1 MRIDWLKWFALAI
14 LALVLVA
21 ATGALLVARASLPR
35 RNGEAAVAR
44 LSAPLA
50 IDLDA
55 RAVPRIHGATF
66 EDVLRG
72 EGYMHAQERFFQMD
86 LLRRS
91 TAGELAALIGSRV
104 LPLDRAQRPFDYR
117 RRAHELL
124 ARLPARE
131 QGWLAAY
138 TDGVNAGLKDLRSRP
153 PEYWLLGSRPDAW
166 ATEDTLLVVLGFYTR
181 LSNNDVYERPQG
193 VLHAALPEALYE
205 FLTPSTSRFDRPL
218 VGADADPTAGYVPV
232 PIPGPEVVDLR
243 TRSTQSRG
251 PARRVAPPLLVPAS
265 NQWALSAQRGTR
277 GGALL
282 ANDPHLELRLP
293 NLFYR
298 TELEWPDGAVR
309 GVSIPGVPGVLLGAT
324 SALAWGATVSNA
336 DQADWVVIDVDAHD
350 PSRYVTPEGSEPFR
364 SETFAI
370 AVAGGQ
376 PEQLEVETT
385 RWGPIVARDGQ
396 GKPLALHATWLD
408 ADGLNLAVI
417 DLSFAA
423 NVADGVAVL
432 ERWAGPSLNWALAD
446 SSGDVAWIVNGP
458 LPRRV
463 GFDGARPESWA
474 DGSRAWHGELP
485 RPSVVSPVSGAVF
498 TANNRTL
505 PAAQAAEVSRMWM
518 TPLRASRIAELLA
531 QHATLSERDSLAM
544 QLDTRARGYDQL
556 RDIVLEVVPA
566 DERDPLLAR
575 AREHVH
581 DLERQCGSRSARIS
595 DLVRVLF
602 RAARARDLAAARA
615 RGRRRSRLRL
625 SLAARRRDLAPTT
638 RRATATLA
646 HARVRE
652 LARVPA
658 RRARRHAARDRRGQ
672 IAARGRRAVER
683 RELARGRASVR
694 GVAPDRTRS
703 AAVAHAAAR
712 AAAWFEPHAARCDA
726 ELRRADP
733 DGRVARASRGRDPRD
748 ERGPE
753 WAFPVAELRRPTKR
767 LACGRTGPVPRGARR
782 VADRPGA
789 VR

>member
-14 LALVLVA
+14 LALILAV

-35 RNGEAAVAR
+35 RDGEAAVPR

-50 IDLDA
+50 VDLDA

-91 TAGELAALIGSRV
+91 TAGELAALIGPRV

-131 QGWLAAY
+131 QSWLAAY
-138 TDGVNAGLKDLRSRP
+138 TDGVNAGLEDLRSRP
-153 PEYWLLGSRPDAW
+153 PEYWLLGTRPDAW
-166 ATEDTLLVVLGFYTR
+166 AAEDTLLVVLGFYTR

-218 VGADADPTAGYVPV
+218 VGAEADPTAGYVPV

-243 TRSTQSRG
+243 MRSAPGRG

-293 NLFYR
+293 NVFYR

-324 SALAWGATVSNA
+324 SKLAWGATVSNA

-350 PSRYVTPEGSEPFR
+350 PTRYVTPEGSEPFS

-370 AVAGGQ
+370 AVAGGE
-376 PEQLEVETT
+376 PEQLEIETT
-385 RWGPIVARDGQ
+385 RWGPVVARDGQ

-417 DLSFAA
+417 ELCFAA
-423 NVADGVAVL
+423 NVADGVAAL

-446 SSGDVAWIVNGP
+446 SSGDVAWVVNGP

-463 GFDGARPESWA
+463 GFDGSRPVSWA
-474 DGSRAWHGELP
+474 DGSRAWRGELP

-505 PAAQAAEVSRMWM
+505 PSASAAEVSRMWM
-518 TPLRASRIAELLA
+518 TPLRAARIAELLA
-531 QHATLSERDSLAM
+531 QHATLLERDSLAM

-566 DERDPLLAR
+566 DERDPLLQR
-575 AREHVH
+575 AREHVLGWNGNA
-581 DLERQCGSRSARIS
+581 DPDQPGFRILYAYYFALLERAIS
-595 DLVRVLF
+595 PL
-602 RAARARDLAAARA
+602 
-615 RGRRRSRLRL
+615 
-625 SLAARRRDLAPTT
+625 LAPAVDADPTFVYRWPLVDEPLRRLLDERPAHLLT
-638 RRATATLA
+638 REYASWP
-646 HARVRE
+646 E
-652 LARVPA
+652 LL
-658 RRARRHAARDRRGQ
+658 
-672 IAARGRRAVER
+672 RAV
-683 RELARGRASVR
+683 LADTLRAIDADKSLP
-694 GVAPDRTRS
+694 GIDAPWSDVNLL
-703 AAVAHAAAR
+703 AVAHPFAALPVIG
-712 AAAWFEPHAARCDA
+712 AALRPWLTLPREP
-726 ELRRADP
+726 LP
-733 DGRVARASRGRDPRD
+733 GSNLTLRVAMPNYGAMIRMDVSPAHPEDGILEMSAGQSGHFLSPNFADQQSDWLAGTPAPFLAGPAVSRIVLSP
-748 ERGPE
+748 
-753 WAFPVAELRRPTKR
+753 
-767 LACGRTGPVPRGARR
+767 
-782 VADRPGA
+782 
-789 VR
+789 